1 MRSLILI
8 LVGPSIC
15 NPTNLT
21 LCPQLSMPN
30 PTATEKPTFVTHQ
43 QPSLMPPPP
52 SYKQMDCIGD
62 FYTERAPGRRKWP
75 RRLRRL
81 RPRWSSSPRRPQ
93 ISAPTN
99 FRHLQSESFSIPD
112 YGYSQSTRQQPR
124 PSSFRPLHV
133 NFDIL
138 SPILPHLESPQKPH
152 TPPDRII
159 GTHYASPDSSPD
171 WTLSPNSFQIPR
183 KPTPT
188 GSVFDSPSS
197 SVVKHPAPARL
208 RAVSPSASGGNPS
221 IDDLIE
227 RIANAMLER
236 DQIQDRI
243 EDAVELA
250 SVYTAVSRSPSTA
263 SKRPGSLR
271 SMRSRRVV
279 DMEPM
284 PDIPAM
290 PPNAPSFSERLSY
303 DRPRTAP
310 PKTSSSSPQFI
321 LPVAGTDFN
330 FKPESPRR
338 RPVEEQ
344 QMRPP
349 LPLQYRPPLRKKKS
363 FSRVTDWIGRQE
375 RPNRAGSEPITN
387 SPLPVQPNKGH
398 YEVVAANDWSR
409 GSSYA
414 TFSEWSSDRDEY
426 DDDSQR
432 LSTSLASPY
441 SSVTA
446 GRTVEQSRPIPI
458 DMIPF
463 QTNIVGVA
471 F

>member
-1 MRSLILI
+1 
-8 LVGPSIC
+8 
-15 NPTNLT
+15 
-21 LCPQLSMPN
+21 MPN
-30 PTATEKPTFVTHQ
+30 PTAPEKPPFVLHQ
-43 QPSLMPPPP
+43 QPLLMPPPP
-52 SYKQMDCIGD
+52 SYESMDRKGD
-62 FYTERAPGRRKWP
+62 FSYTERAPRRKRWLGSE
-75 RRLRRL
+75 RGLSLKRHLRL

-112 YGYSQSTRQQPR
+112 YAYSQPTRQPPR
-124 PSSFRPLHV
+124 PSSFRPLHI

-138 SPILPHLESPQKPH
+138 SPILPHLVSPPKPH

-159 GTHYASPDSSPD
+159 GAHHASADSSPD

-197 SVVKHPAPARL
+197 SVVKHPGPAHL
-208 RAVSPSASGGNPS
+208 RAVSPSDGHHPS

-243 EDAVELA
+243 EDAVELT
-250 SVYTAVSRSPSTA
+250 SVYTAVSRSPSIA
-263 SKRPGSLR
+263 SKRNGSLR
-271 SMRSRRVV
+271 SFRSRRAA

-310 PKTSSSSPQFI
+310 SRTSSSSPHFV

-330 FKPESPRR
+330 FKQESPRR
-338 RPVEEQ
+338 RPVEEKQ
-344 QMRPP
+344 IRPP

-363 FSRVTDWIGRQE
+363 FSRVGNWIGRQE
-375 RPNRAGSEPITN
+375 RPNRVGNAPITN
-387 SPLPVQPNKGH
+387 APLPVQPNNGY

-414 TFSEWSSDRDEY
+414 TFSDWGSDRDEY
-426 DDDSQR
+426 EDDSQR
-432 LSTSLASPY
+432 VSTSLASPY

-446 GRTVEQSRPIPI
+446 RTIEQSRPTPI
-458 DMIPF
+458 DKVPLP
-463 QTNIVGVA
+463 TSLVGMA